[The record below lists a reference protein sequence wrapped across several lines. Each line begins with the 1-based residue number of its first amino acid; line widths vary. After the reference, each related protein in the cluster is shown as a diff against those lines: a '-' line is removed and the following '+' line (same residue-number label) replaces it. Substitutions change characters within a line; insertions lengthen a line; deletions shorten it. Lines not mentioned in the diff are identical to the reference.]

1 LGGYDDADD
10 VLRQYIYIPSDALSA
25 NVTYR
30 WYMRTKETHPSN
42 QYDFLRVRLRDLSD
56 NLVATLDTV
65 SNQSTRDTWQTATFD
80 LLPYAGQ
87 SLRLSF
93 EADTDFSNPT
103 SFFVDDVS
111 LWICRP

>member
-1 LGGYDDADD
+1 MQSQEPIHYPAYDF
-10 VLRQYIYIPSDALSA
+10 IYI
-25 NVTYR
+25 
-30 WYMRTKETHPSN
+30 
-42 QYDFLRVRLRDLSD
+42 RLRDLSG
-56 NLVATLDTV
+56 NLVATLDTLN
-65 SNQSTRDTWQTATFD
+65 NQSARDTWQTAMFD

-93 EADTDFSNPT
+93 EADNDFSNPT